1 MQSQVGASVRS
12 NPACERTLLPPS
24 FLSGT
29 EFASPSHSA
38 ALNKFVSPNL
48 GGTAKK
54 QPLKLRGSPLRLPT
68 RAPGPRERL
77 ALCGLGARS
86 QIESRFISLP
96 VVAYAPTER
105 DAPVADFTDRF
116 IKTWTDQRIAA
127 ARLGVRQFEAARL
140 ASEILDEAALQGLP
154 RKDIETAVG
163 MDLELYMFQA
173 LTSTIARQEK
183 KRRGAFGM
191 HEHFGQERARP

>member
-68 RAPGPRERL
+68 RAPGPRENWR
-77 ALCGLGARS
+77 C
-86 QIESRFISLP
+86 
-96 VVAYAPTER
+96 VVLEH
-105 DAPVADFTDRF
+105 DR
-116 IKTWTDQRIAA
+116 K
-127 ARLGVRQFEAARL
+127 LN
-140 ASEILDEAALQGLP
+140 LDSFHYLW
-154 RKDIETAVG
+154 
-163 MDLELYMFQA
+163 
-173 LTSTIARQEK
+173 
-183 KRRGAFGM
+183 
-191 HEHFGQERARP
+191 